1 MAKNSRFFYLLE
13 ALFNSVEDLGIK
25 ETTEILQKS
34 IKEELT
40 LQDERVSFI
49 LQIVSNLYQIPIEE
63 IINSNEKSPKRI
75 NSFKFV
81 VYYLREV
88 FYMSF
93 PEIGLVLNKST
104 SYVFKKHKELK
115 SIKRNKKHELQ
126 SKFEK
131 LDLLVTEYQLK
142 NK

>member
-1 MAKNSRFFYLLE
+1 
-13 ALFNSVEDLGIK
+13 
-25 ETTEILQKS
+25 
-34 IKEELT
+34 
-40 LQDERVSFI
+40 
-49 LQIVSNLYQIPIEE
+49 
-63 IINSNEKSPKRI
+63 
-75 NSFKFV
+75 
-81 VYYLREV
+81 
-88 FYMSF
+88 MSF